1 MSDTTQGT
9 GTPQV
14 PQGDDAPKYVTVEEL
29 NRAITARFTG
39 FQSKIEKTLA
49 ESQSSLTGKLDELL
63 KTKTPAAEE
72 PKDKPSEK
80 EVQFNALQA
89 QYKELSQKFEAEQKA
104 RADAER
110 KAREDSA
117 YSALKQH
124 LIAAKV
130 RPELVDTLADSMFS
144 GRNKRVEF
152 DDAGNPLFKVKVAPV
167 KGMAEE
173 DQLFSLQDGIQAFSK
188 SKEAESWLLPPS
200 GAGNAPTTTPRQVAP
215 TASGNVP
222 ATGDSEADRAAQIRA
237 VMAQHG
243 LSFP

>member
-1 MSDTTQGT
+1 MSDTTQGQAA
-9 GTPQV
+9 PQAA
-14 PQGDDAPKYVTVEEL
+14 QGDDAPKFVTVEEL

-49 ESQSSLTGKLDELL
+49 ESHTGLTGKIDELL
-63 KTKTPAAEE
+63 KIKTATTDE
-72 PKDKPSEK
+72 PKDKPSEQ
-80 EVQFNALQA
+80 VTQFNALQA
-89 QYKELSQKFEAEQKA
+89 KYQELSQKFEAEQKA

-110 KAREDSA
+110 RAREDSA
-117 YSALKQH
+117 YSSLKQQ
-124 LIAAKV
+124 LIASKV

-173 DQLFSLQDGIQAFSK
+173 EQLFSLEDGIKAFSK

-200 GAGNAPTTTPRQVAP
+200 GAGNVSTNQPRQI
-215 TASGNVP
+215 ASAQGGNAP
-222 ATGDSEADRAAQIRA
+222 ATGNADADRKAAILA
-237 VMAQHG
+237 VMSQHG
-243 LSFP
+243 LTFP

>member
-1 MSDTTQGT
+1 MSDTTQGN
-9 GTPQV
+9 GAPQV
-14 PQGDDAPKYVTVEEL
+14 PQGDDAPKYVTAEEL

-49 ESQSSLTGKLDELL
+49 ESQSSLAGKLDELL
-63 KTKTPAAEE
+63 KTKTPAAED

-89 QYKELSQKFEAEQKA
+89 QYKELAQKFADEQKA

-144 GRNKRVEF
+144 GRNKRIEF
-152 DDAGNPLFKVKVAPV
+152 DDSGNPLFKVKVAPV

-173 DQLFSLQDGIQAFSK
+173 DQLFSLEDGIKAFSN

-200 GAGNAPTTTPRQVAP
+200 GAGNPTTQQPRKIAP
-215 TASGNVP
+215 MPTGNVP
-222 ATGDSEADRAAQIRA
+222 ATGNTDADRQAQVLA

-243 LSFP
+243 LTFP

>member
-1 MSDTTQGT
+1 MSDTTQGN
-9 GTPQV
+9 GAPQV
-14 PQGDDAPKYVTVEEL
+14 PQGDDAPKYVTAEEL

-39 FQSKIEKTLA
+39 FQSKIDKTLT
-49 ESQSSLTGKLDELL
+49 ESQASLAGKLDELL
-63 KTKTPAAEE
+63 KTKTPAAED

-89 QYKELSQKFEAEQKA
+89 QYKELAQKFADEQKA

-152 DDAGNPLFKVKVAPV
+152 DDAGNPLFKVRVAPV

-173 DQLFSLQDGIQAFSK
+173 EQLFSLQDGIQAFSK

-200 GAGNAPTTTPRQVAP
+200 GAGNVPTTTPRQVAP
-215 TASGNVP
+215 VANGTGP
-222 ATGDSEADRAAQIRA
+222 AIGDSEVDRVEQIRA
-237 VMAQHG
+237 LIAKHG
-243 LSFP
+243 LSL